1 MFCRLSTKG
10 GTKEMRAKAASGKAI
25 IVLCLASFL
34 AGSLF
39 MSRTLSRSYVPE
51 EEEGQHLAKHVSKHL
66 EIQKDCDEHKRVIT
80 TLHIINEHL
89 LEYMLNY

>member
-1 MFCRLSTKG
+1 
-10 GTKEMRAKAASGKAI
+10 MRAKAASGKAI

-80 TLHIINEHL
+80 LDIINEHL
-89 LEYMLNY
+89 LEYMLTNQKCSSLC

>member
-1 MFCRLSTKG
+1 
-10 GTKEMRAKAASGKAI
+10 MRAKAASGKAI

-39 MSRTLSRSYVPE
+39 MSRTLSRSYILE
-51 EEEGQHLAKHVSKHL
+51 EEDHHLTKHLSKHL

-80 TLHIINEHL
+80 LFYLINHL
-89 LEYMLNY
+89 LMFIYIYTNHKC

>member
-1 MFCRLSTKG
+1 
-10 GTKEMRAKAASGKAI
+10 MRPKAASGKAI

-39 MSRTLSRSYVPE
+39 MSRSLSRSYVSE
-51 EEEGQHLAKHVSKHL
+51 EEDKHLAKHLSKRL

-80 TLHIINEHL
+80 PSVLIPAKHNQPLAHVYIFTN
-89 LEYMLNY
+89 NNFFSTSVD